1 MTESKKR
8 DKQTAVDEH
17 SEISTAVVMS
27 QFAEDISQNILER
40 DLNDIDS
47 FELYVHQLRT
57 HLHTNHDVFKFRFS
71 EGYRV
76 LLEELEK
83 ESII

>member
-1 MTESKKR
+1 MSDSKKR
-8 DKQTAVDEH
+8 DKQTLEDEK
-17 SEISTAVVMS
+17 SEASSVNMMS
-27 QFAEDISQNILER
+27 QFAEVISQNILER
-40 DLNDIDS
+40 DLSDVDS

-57 HLHTNHDVFKFRFS
+57 HLHSNHDIFKFRFS

-83 ESII
+83 EPII

>member
-1 MTESKKR
+1 MTDSKKR
-8 DKQTAVDEH
+8 DKQTLEDEE
-17 SEISTAVVMS
+17 SDTSSANTLT
-27 QFAEDISQNILER
+27 QFAEVISQSILER
-40 DLNDIDS
+40 DLSDIDS

-83 ESII
+83 EPII